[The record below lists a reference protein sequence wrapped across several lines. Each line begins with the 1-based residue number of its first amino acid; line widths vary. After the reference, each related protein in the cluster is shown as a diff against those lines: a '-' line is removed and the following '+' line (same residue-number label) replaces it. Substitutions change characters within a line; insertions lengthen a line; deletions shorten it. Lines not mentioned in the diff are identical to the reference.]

1 MSCGLAV
8 ADDAGAERDATVRRV
23 VLNHVGLSVPSIPD
37 AAAFYKEK
45 MGFKEA
51 FRNSDAQGN
60 PTAIY
65 LQVSKSTFIELQQ
78 ANAQRPAGVNHFGLE
93 APNIKAA
100 VALFKQR
107 GATATEPGRAERLL
121 ERDPGERDRPER
133 PPHRAGRARPRVAP
147 AEGDGE
153 LEVRPLAGTAIVW
166 LLSAAL
172 ASGQA
177 GAR

>member
-1 MSCGLAV
+1 MRGFVLFIAGVMCGLAV
-8 ADDAGAERDATVRRV
+8 QTTMAQNEASGV

-37 AAAFYKEK
+37 AAAFYTQK

-65 LQVSKSTFIELQQ
+65 LQISKTTFLELQQ

-100 VALFKQR
+100 VAFFKQR
-107 GATATEPGRAERLL
+107 GAMATEPGAPSAFSHAILAHVTDLNGLRIELAELGPDSLQRKAM
-121 ERDPGERDRPER
+121 DS
-133 PPHRAGRARPRVAP
+133 
-147 AEGDGE
+147 
-153 LEVRPLAGTAIVW
+153 W
-166 LLSAAL
+166 K
-172 ASGQA
+172 
-177 GAR
+177 

>member
-1 MSCGLAV
+1 MRGFVLFVAGVMCGLAV
-8 ADDAGAERDATVRRV
+8 QTTMAQNEASGV

-37 AAAFYKEK
+37 AAAFYTQK

-65 LQVSKSTFIELQQ
+65 LQISKSTFLELQQ
-78 ANAQRPAGVNHFGLE
+78 SNAQRPAGVNHFGLE

-107 GATATEPGRAERLL
+107 GAMAT
-121 ERDPGERDRPER
+121 DPG
-133 PPHRAGRARPRVAP
+133 AP
-147 AEGDGE
+147 SAFSHAILANVTDLNGLRIELAELGPDS
-153 LEVRPLAGTAIVW
+153 LQRKAMDSW
-166 LLSAAL
+166 K
-172 ASGQA
+172 
-177 GAR
+177 

>member
-1 MSCGLAV
+1 MRGLVLFVAGVLCGLGAQTML
-8 ADDAGAERDATVRRV
+8 AQNDAAGTTGV

-45 MGFKEA
+45 LGFREA

-65 LQVSKSTFIELQQ
+65 LQISKNTFLELQQ

-100 VALFKQR
+100 VAMFKQR
-107 GATATEPGRAERLL
+107 GATATEPGAPSAFSHAILANVTDLNGLRIELAELGPDSLQRKAM
-121 ERDPGERDRPER
+121 DS
-133 PPHRAGRARPRVAP
+133 
-147 AEGDGE
+147 
-153 LEVRPLAGTAIVW
+153 W
-166 LLSAAL
+166 K
-172 ASGQA
+172 
-177 GAR
+177 

>member
-1 MSCGLAV
+1 MRGIALFIAGVMCGLVVQTTMAQNE
-8 ADDAGAERDATVRRV
+8 ASGV

-37 AAAFYKEK
+37 AAAFYTQK

-65 LQVSKSTFIELQQ
+65 LQISKSTFLELQQ
-78 ANAQRPAGVNHFGLE
+78 SNAQRPAGVNHFGLE

-107 GATATEPGRAERLL
+107 GAMAT
-121 ERDPGERDRPER
+121 DPG
-133 PPHRAGRARPRVAP
+133 AP
-147 AEGDGE
+147 SAFSHAILANVTDLNGLRIELAELGPDS
-153 LEVRPLAGTAIVW
+153 LQRKAMDSW
-166 LLSAAL
+166 K
-172 ASGQA
+172 
-177 GAR
+177 